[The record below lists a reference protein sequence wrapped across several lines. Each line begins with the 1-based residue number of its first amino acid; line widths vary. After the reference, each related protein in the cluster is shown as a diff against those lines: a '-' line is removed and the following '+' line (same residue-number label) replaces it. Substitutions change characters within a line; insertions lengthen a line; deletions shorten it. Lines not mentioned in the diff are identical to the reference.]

1 MTHFSDKSF
10 QLKAKSTCSSRLP
23 SILLA
28 LFSLAQALILLYPPP
43 LPGSIDSFTWP
54 TWKWVSLFLTTKS
67 RRGLYD
73 KSHDN
78 FMWTQ
83 QYLSYIFRALVRI
96 CMDSSFLPAMIAI
109 VGGWWSCKSMFP
121 WLVLNHFFA
130 STLYSLCIFYHNAFV
145 SRVYIYSYKAVE
157 LWFLIMYGRENSVNW
172 IPRSDLIF
180 WTIVQRIWVNTLDR
194 SQVVVVLTRLKL

>member
-1 MTHFSDKSF
+1 MTHLSDKSF
-10 QLKAKSTCSSRLP
+10 QLKAKSTYSSRLP

-78 FMWTQ
+78 FMWIQ
-83 QYLSYIFRALVRI
+83 QYLSYIFRALVSI
-96 CMDSSFLPAMIAI
+96 CMHSSFLPAMIAI
-109 VGGWWSCKSMFP
+109 VGGDD
-121 WLVLNHFFA
+121 LV
-130 STLYSLCIFYHNAFV
+130 SLCFHDLYWITFSLQPCTVCTYFIIMHLFREYIFILIRRWSFD
-145 SRVYIYSYKAVE
+145 
-157 LWFLIMYGRENSVNW
+157 FL
-172 IPRSDLIF
+172 
-180 WTIVQRIWVNTLDR
+180 
-194 SQVVVVLTRLKL
+194 